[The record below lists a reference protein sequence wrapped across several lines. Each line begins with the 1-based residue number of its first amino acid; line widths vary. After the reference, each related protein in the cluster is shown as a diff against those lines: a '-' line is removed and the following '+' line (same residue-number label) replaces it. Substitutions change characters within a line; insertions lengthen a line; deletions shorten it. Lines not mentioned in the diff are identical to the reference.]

1 MGVKMKLANFKIP
14 DEAVRNCCLT
24 MVDDAQQNV
33 LGGLRCE
40 FATCHV
46 DVYEW
51 SDVIVHE

>member
-1 MGVKMKLANFKIP
+1 MGVKMIPNFKIP
-14 DEAVRNCCLT
+14 DEAARNCCFT

-51 SDVIVHE
+51 SEVIVHE